1 MDREIVKTDKRYR
14 RRLFTA
20 YLIAIFFGVVFW
32 KWGFPLISDYIVSLP
47 NKARIETMEIVE
59 HAVLLLF
66 IPAALYLIVI
76 GRRVC
81 KHQAMPYPGMR
92 VIHDTV
98 IVRGKKALL
107 RGRSMMVLG
116 VVLIVMVISSMIATH
131 LVMLHFKQHPLF
143 RSVFYGTEV

>member
-14 RRLFTA
+14 RKLFTA

-32 KWGFPLISDYIVSLP
+32 KWGFPLISGYIDSLP
-47 NKARIETMEIVE
+47 NKERIETLEIIE
-59 HAVLLLF
+59 HTALLLF

-81 KHQAMPYPGMR
+81 RHQAMPYPGMS

-107 RGRSMMVLG
+107 RGRSMVVLG
-116 VVLIVMVISSMIATH
+116 VVLILMVISSIIATH
-131 LVMLHFKQHPLF
+131 IIMLHFKQHPLF
-143 RSVFYGTEV
+143 RPASIA